1 MQLEEL
7 ERRECITLVG
17 AAAFWPL
24 AARTQQRPAA
34 VDVSGRFQTAAA
46 EIGRESR

>member
-17 AAAFWPL
+17 TAAFWPL